1 MGTFSVSVNEKLCRT
16 AMKEV
21 DSALD
26 KVVKYM
32 GSTGTKNNTTI
43 IGCVEKLN
51 DGFKDTKNIST
62 LYKNFNT
69 SLNTLKTRL
78 KNIDAA
84 FEVIDKII

>member
-51 DGFKDTKNIST
+51 DGFKDTKDIAT

-69 SLNTLKTRL
+69 SLDTLKTRL
-78 KNIDAA
+78 KNVDAA
-84 FEVIDKII
+84 FEVIDKIV